1 MVFLWQFNWILCLT
15 VILICFSK
23 TDLDEEDKTY
33 RDYSGNYSVTGI
45 KLSLLSHGR
54 NSYIKMAKLL
64 GTDDSYY
71 HISGFQMT
79 LQRNSAKYLYIYYL
93 PTGMFISVSWVSF
106 LIPPEAVPGRIGLL
120 VTLFLVATNI
130 FNTIIDVSPNT
141 EGMTAISS
149 WMIAYMFFVFLAL
162 LEYAIILY
170 FLLTKNV
177 NKLKKKRNALLI
189 IHDDDCFLY
198 RNTETCQREEELA
211 AINEQ
216 QLLMKVDSIFLC
228 VFPFVFVIFNA
239 LYWVLW
245 TTWWC
250 IIVKMFTHLSTLY
263 FYFLHLYV

>member
-1 MVFLWQFNWILCLT
+1 
-15 VILICFSK
+15 
-23 TDLDEEDKTY
+23 
-33 RDYSGNYSVTGI
+33 
-45 KLSLLSHGR
+45 
-54 NSYIKMAKLL
+54 
-64 GTDDSYY
+64 
-71 HISGFQMT
+71 MT

-93 PTGMFISVSWVSF
+93 PTGMFVSVSWVSF
-106 LIPPEAVPGRIGLL
+106 LIPPDAVPGRIGLL

-170 FLLTKNV
+170 FLLTRNV
-177 NKLKKKRNALLI
+177 DKLKKKRNELLI

-198 RNTETCQREEELA
+198 RNSETCQREEELQ
-211 AINEQ
+211 AIKEQ

-245 TTWWC
+245 TT
-250 IIVKMFTHLSTLY
+250 
-263 FYFLHLYV
+263 

>member
-1 MVFLWQFNWILCLT
+1 
-15 VILICFSK
+15 
-23 TDLDEEDKTY
+23 
-33 RDYSGNYSVTGI
+33 
-45 KLSLLSHGR
+45 
-54 NSYIKMAKLL
+54 
-64 GTDDSYY
+64 
-71 HISGFQMT
+71 MT

-93 PTGMFISVSWVSF
+93 PTGMFVSVSWVSF
-106 LIPPEAVPGRIGLL
+106 LIPPDAVPGRIGLL

-170 FLLTKNV
+170 FLLTRNV
-177 NKLKKKRNALLI
+177 EKLKKKRNELLI

-198 RNTETCQREEELA
+198 RNSETCQREEELQ
-211 AINEQ
+211 AIKEQ

-245 TTWWC
+245 TTWYKEKTYTC
-250 IIVKMFTHLSTLY
+250 INDNIHETCKYVYIWLWQSIKYLLPFVNCIFIQMLMSNRYEKLSIT
-263 FYFLHLYV
+263 